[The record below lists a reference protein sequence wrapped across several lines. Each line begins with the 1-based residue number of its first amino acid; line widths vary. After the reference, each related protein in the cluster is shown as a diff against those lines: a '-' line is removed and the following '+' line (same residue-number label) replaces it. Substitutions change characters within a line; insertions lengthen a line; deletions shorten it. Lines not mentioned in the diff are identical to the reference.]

1 MHLKPGGESNVTEK
15 KGLGKAIDRLEQ
27 IVTRLEREEL
37 ELDDAL
43 ALFDEGMELIRGAER
58 ELVESEGRLKQVL
71 MDRKGRER
79 MADIEVEA
87 DEE

>member
-1 MHLKPGGESNVTEK
+1 MTEK